1 MSSTAPQPALLFSF
15 NGSNVETITGLTPT
29 LSLST
34 SYTTG
39 KYGQA
44 IYFNGTA
51 GALPATSN
59 IVYSVPSFTVSSFTV
74 SLWVNATSLAS
85 GGNTTILAWRGYN
98 NEGDLR
104 IFFNGGTTSTTIVV
118 VYPFVTGSFIG
129 ATSPTSFP
137 IGQWVHVASTI
148 TVSPTSNVIT
158 NYYNGIS
165 AGSVTSATRNN
176 SSPLTTL
183 ALGSFT
189 NGLYN
194 GQFNGLVQDLRIYNT
209 ALSASQIFGIYQSQG
224 IPPRLTAT
232 SNVVQPSLLFSFQ
245 GNLTDSITGLS
256 GSAVI
261 DSTTNV
267 PPTAPGVV
275 SYVNGKYGQ
284 ALQLTNAQT
293 TPFQSGNNFV
303 YWTIPSINKVTTSVS
318 VSFWLNLNSL
328 IITGGQQTILVMPG
342 SGHSDGDLRFELISS
357 GMIFSSLSGGASA
370 VSSAVPVL
378 SSIWNHFC
386 GVYSTSGTVTLYT
399 NGVASTT
406 GTNASIV
413 AGTLTAISLGRY
425 VTVAGGYGYTPFSG
439 LIQDLRIYNT
449 ALSAPQ
455 IFGIYQ
461 SQGIPPRLT
470 LTGATGGLP
479 SPTYAWQYEGTTA
492 DVGGLQ
498 GVNYGPSQFIGSVS
512 YLTTGV
518 PSGSGQSNAASF
530 TGGAP
535 GTYISTGQNWNLGRS
550 GAVGSNIFVEALVYV
565 NSFPCTIAIQGPP
578 LATAQWW
585 CGFNSQGYFSAN
597 VYAGSVQQSANCI
610 GTPVSIGTWANVAF
624 TYQQNTA
631 TSNTLFVWTN
641 GTSQALNTF
650 TGTIPNTYG
659 NWYIGSDTNVGSMT
673 GYIADL
679 RIIVGGTPITSLTFS
694 NAVTPYSLV
703 PYTGT
708 NNSEVVYTIQSQF
721 SNSFTTSGKYGQAL
735 SNTQIKYTIS
745 SFPAGTA
752 MTASMWV
759 NINQQ
764 PRYVDTFF
772 NCDNFTMSTVNNTGE
787 TAINNGSPYFFIMQ
801 NGSSLYNVSNGTA
814 QRAAL
819 NIWTHIVG
827 VCNSTGYC
835 TYYINGTLASLGTP
849 QQSVPVASTTI
860 YIGGRGTIFK
870 GLVDD
875 VRIYNTAL
883 SPAQIQTIY
892 QSGGNL
898 YGGNLVQPT
907 YLWPFNGSTTDIIT
921 NKAPSS
927 ANINTSYTTTLP
939 ITWPYYDT
947 INQKYGRASITCNGN
962 SGNVL
967 YYNNL
972 SVLTPGST
980 VTAWVKVLGYVSGT
994 YPIFNI
1000 YPAGQ
1005 NGFYIWPDS
1014 VGRLNWT
1021 LYVGGPSGG
1030 TFVSAPTSPGN
1041 VLNVWSH
1048 VAVSFSSTSAAMYL
1062 NGNQFTTLTYSTLL
1076 TNAANTWTSLSLGS
1090 WQYLG
1095 KEGSPCEI
1103 SDFRIYNTALSTS
1116 QIQGIYLSGG
1126 APPSAVLTSG

>member
-1 MSSTAPQPALLFSF
+1 M
-15 NGSNVETITGLTPT
+15 
-29 LSLST
+29 
-34 SYTTG
+34 
-39 KYGQA
+39 
-44 IYFNGTA
+44 
-51 GALPATSN
+51 
-59 IVYSVPSFTVSSFTV
+59 IV
-74 SLWVNATSLAS
+74 
-85 GGNTTILAWRGYN
+85 
-98 NEGDLR
+98 D
-104 IFFNGGTTSTTIVV
+104 
-118 VYPFVTGSFIG
+118 
-129 ATSPTSFP
+129 
-137 IGQWVHVASTI
+137 
-148 TVSPTSNVIT
+148 
-158 NYYNGIS
+158 
-165 AGSVTSATRNN
+165 
-176 SSPLTTL
+176 
-183 ALGSFT
+183 
-189 NGLYN
+189 
-194 GQFNGLVQDLRIYNT
+194 DLRIYNT
-209 ALSASQIFGIYQSQG
+209 ALNARQIIGIYQSQG

-284 ALQLTNAQT
+284 ALQLINAQT

-328 IITGGQQTILVMPG
+328 ITTGGEQTILVMPG
-342 SGHSDGDLRFELISS
+342 SGHTDGDLRFELISS

-370 VSSAVPVL
+370 SSSAVPVK

-406 GTNASIV
+406 ETNASIV

-550 GAVGSNIFVEALVYV
+550 GAVASNIFVEALVYV

-585 CGFNSQGYFSAN
+585 CGFNSLGYFSAN
-597 VYAGSVQQSANCI
+597 VYAGGVQQSANCI

-641 GTSQALNTF
+641 GGSQALNTF
-650 TGTIPNTYG
+650 TGTIPFQYG

-679 RIIVGGTPITSLTFS
+679 RIIVGGTPITSATFS
-694 NAVTPYSLV
+694 NASTPYSLV

-708 NNSEVVYTIQSQF
+708 NNSEVAYTIQSQF

-772 NCDNFTMSTVNNTGE
+772 NSDNFTMSTVNNTGE

-827 VCNSTGYC
+827 VCDSTGYC

-860 YIGGRGTIFK
+860 YIGGRGPIFK

-883 SPAQIQTIY
+883 SPAQIKTIY
-892 QSGGNL
+892 QSGGDL
-898 YGGNLVQPT
+898 YGANLVQPN
-907 YLWPFNGSTTDIIT
+907 YLWTFEGNLNEQVTGLSSTTGVNIAYSQGKYGQGLSLGGMAFFASDTVPKLPLLPYSKGLTVAIWVYYI
-921 NKAPSS
+921 SS
-927 ANINTSYTTTLP
+927 AGGFLFDISSFNS
-939 ITWPYYDT
+939 
-947 INQKYGRASITCNGN
+947 AGN
-962 SGNVL
+962 SSYRDRIYGGTNPV
-967 YYNNL
+967 
-972 SVLTPGST
+972 SVSIQAT
-980 VTAWVKVLGYVSGT
+980 
-994 YPIFNI
+994 
-1000 YPAGQ
+1000 
-1005 NGFYIWPDS
+1005 
-1014 VGRLNWT
+1014 
-1021 LYVGGPSGG
+1021 SGG
-1030 TFVSAPTSPGN
+1030 FGFNFTNIQNSWNHYVFSFNST
-1041 VLNVWSH
+1041 
-1048 VAVSFSSTSAAMYL
+1048 SFSFYL
-1062 NGNQFTTLTYSTLL
+1062 NGSLVGTRSTPSSWGSTDDVTYFGGNISTGMLVNSGTSTTSGTTIDDL
-1076 TNAANTWTSLSLGS
+1076 
-1090 WQYLG
+1090 
-1095 KEGSPCEI
+1095 
-1103 SDFRIYNTALSTS
+1103 RIYNQALSAQ

-1126 APPSAVLTSG
+1126 ASPSGVMTSG

>member
-1 MSSTAPQPALLFSF
+1 M
-15 NGSNVETITGLTPT
+15 
-29 LSLST
+29 
-34 SYTTG
+34 
-39 KYGQA
+39 
-44 IYFNGTA
+44 
-51 GALPATSN
+51 
-59 IVYSVPSFTVSSFTV
+59 
-74 SLWVNATSLAS
+74 
-85 GGNTTILAWRGYN
+85 
-98 NEGDLR
+98 
-104 IFFNGGTTSTTIVV
+104 
-118 VYPFVTGSFIG
+118 
-129 ATSPTSFP
+129 
-137 IGQWVHVASTI
+137 
-148 TVSPTSNVIT
+148 
-158 NYYNGIS
+158 
-165 AGSVTSATRNN
+165 
-176 SSPLTTL
+176 
-183 ALGSFT
+183 
-189 NGLYN
+189 
-194 GQFNGLVQDLRIYNT
+194 
-209 ALSASQIFGIYQSQG
+209 
-224 IPPRLTAT
+224 
-232 SNVVQPSLLFSFQ
+232 
-245 GNLTDSITGLS
+245 
-256 GSAVI
+256 
-261 DSTTNV
+261 
-267 PPTAPGVV
+267 
-275 SYVNGKYGQ
+275 
-284 ALQLTNAQT
+284 
-293 TPFQSGNNFV
+293 
-303 YWTIPSINKVTTSVS
+303 
-318 VSFWLNLNSL
+318 
-328 IITGGQQTILVMPG
+328 
-342 SGHSDGDLRFELISS
+342 
-357 GMIFSSLSGGASA
+357 
-370 VSSAVPVL
+370 
-378 SSIWNHFC
+378 
-386 GVYSTSGTVTLYT
+386 
-399 NGVASTT
+399 
-406 GTNASIV
+406 
-413 AGTLTAISLGRY
+413 
-425 VTVAGGYGYTPFSG
+425 
-439 LIQDLRIYNT
+439 QDLRIYNT

-455 IFGIYQ
+455 IFGIYK

-470 LTGATGGLP
+470 LTGANLVQPNYLWTFERNLNEQVTGLSSTTGVNIAYSQGKYGQGLSLGGMAFFVSDTVPKLPLLPYSKGLTVAIWVYYISSAGGYLFDISSFNSAGNSSYRDRIYGGTNPVSVSTQATSGGFSFNFTNIQNSWNHYVFSFNSTSFSFYLNGSLVGTRATPSSWGSTDDVTYFGGNISTGMLVNSGTSTTSGTTIDDFRVYNTALSTSQIQGIYLSGGIPPMLTLTPSTANLP

-535 GTYISTGQNWNLGRS
+535 GTFISIQGQNWNLGRS

-597 VYAGSVQQSANCI
+597 VYAGGVQQSANCI

-679 RIIVGGTPITSLTFS
+679 RIIIGGTPITSLTFS

-708 NNSEVVYTIQSQF
+708 NNSEVAYTIQSQF

-827 VCNSTGYC
+827 VCDSTGYC

-860 YIGGRGTIFK
+860 YIGGKGTIFK

-883 SPAQIQTIY
+883 SATQIQTIY

-907 YLWPFNGSTTDIIT
+907 YLWPFTGTTTDIIT

-962 SGNVL
+962 SGNTL

-972 SVLTPGST
+972 SVLTAGST
-980 VTAWVKVLGYVSGT
+980 VTAWVKVLGYVSSV
-994 YPIFNI
+994 YAIFNI
-1000 YPAGQ
+1000 YPTGQ

-1030 TFVSAPTSPGN
+1030 TFINAPASPGN

-1076 TNAANTWTSLSLGS
+1076 TNAANTWTNLSLGS